1 MPSFLF
7 RLFHLTLA
15 VLLLGVMSSCEEGEL
30 LENQPPETSIFLES
44 IRLDGQDRLSTIVEL
59 FWSGEDVDGFVIG
72 FDLSLDGNNWSRV
85 TQTDSTFRFV
95 IEQGQDTTDISFFI
109 RAVDNL
115 ETVDPT
121 PAFLSVPIKNTPP
134 SVNLDESLNLL
145 GEVLPVFSVRW
156 TVEDLDGFETL
167 DSVFIKLNE
176 APWISISPDINLIT
190 LRAEDPSQAG
200 SQQAVIRTSFE
211 GTAFDKTLPGLLVEG
226 DNLFYVQARDISG
239 SLSQV
244 DTSEVFRVQRKSGN
258 LLVID
263 SHRTN
268 EVDNILFPNIR
279 SAYGAFDYL
288 DVDTQV
294 PTFMEPT
301 FRLVLEEYDQVFW
314 YGDGT
319 ERSEYSERLFLDFA
333 APQIQQ
339 YLNQGGK
346 IWMSSSF
353 PSTYAVSE
361 TANSS
366 LVFGYSPMDT
376 LSTAL
381 GQARILRDISV
392 PASTAAFP
400 TLSTSAIISS
410 ADPFHPKNPADV
422 LYEAEI
428 RPVGG
433 WVGPSAIAAKSVF
446 SNGQTNQIFFSVELH
461 QLSGDSVAFRAL
473 FDQVFQQE
481 FNW

>member
-1 MPSFLF
+1 
-7 RLFHLTLA
+7 
-15 VLLLGVMSSCEEGEL
+15 
-30 LENQPPETSIFLES
+30 
-44 IRLDGQDRLSTIVEL
+44 
-59 FWSGEDVDGFVIG
+59 
-72 FDLSLDGNNWSRV
+72 
-85 TQTDSTFRFV
+85 
-95 IEQGQDTTDISFFI
+95 
-109 RAVDNL
+109 
-115 ETVDPT
+115 
-121 PAFLSVPIKNTPP
+121 
-134 SVNLDESLNLL
+134 
-145 GEVLPVFSVRW
+145 
-156 TVEDLDGFETL
+156 
-167 DSVFIKLNE
+167 
-176 APWISISPDINLIT
+176 
-190 LRAEDPSQAG
+190 
-200 SQQAVIRTSFE
+200 
-211 GTAFDKTLPGLLVEG
+211 
-226 DNLFYVQARDISG
+226 
-239 SLSQV
+239 
-244 DTSEVFRVQRKSGN
+244 
-258 LLVID
+258 
-263 SHRTN
+263 
-268 EVDNILFPNIR
+268 
-279 SAYGAFDYL
+279 
-288 DVDTQV
+288 VDTQV

-301 FRLVLEEYDQVFW
+301 FRLILEEYDQVFW

-361 TANSS
+361 TANNS

-381 GQARILRDISV
+381 GQARILREISI
-392 PASTAAFP
+392 PPSSPAFP

-461 QLSGDSVAFRAL
+461 QLSGDSVAFSAL

>member
-7 RLFHLTLA
+7 RLFPLTLA

-95 IEQGQDTTDISFFI
+95 IEKGQDTTDISFLI

-145 GEVLPVFSVRW
+145 GEVLPVFSIRW

-176 APWISISPDINLIT
+176 APWISITPDINLIT

-200 SQQAVIRTSFE
+200 SQSAVIKTSFE
-211 GTAFDKTLPGLLVEG
+211 GTAFDKTLPGLLVDGE
-226 DNLFYVQARDISG
+226 NQFYVQARDISG
-239 SLSQV
+239 SLSQI
-244 DTSEVFRVQRKSGN
+244 DTSEVFRVQRKDGN
-258 LLVID
+258 LLVVD

-279 SAYGAFDYL
+279 SSYGAFDYL

-301 FRLVLEEYDQVFW
+301 FRLILEEYDQVFW

-333 APQIQQ
+333 APQ
-339 YLNQGGK
+339 
-346 IWMSSSF
+346 
-353 PSTYAVSE
+353 
-361 TANSS
+361 
-366 LVFGYSPMDT
+366 
-376 LSTAL
+376 
-381 GQARILRDISV
+381 
-392 PASTAAFP
+392 
-400 TLSTSAIISS
+400 
-410 ADPFHPKNPADV
+410 
-422 LYEAEI
+422 
-428 RPVGG
+428 
-433 WVGPSAIAAKSVF
+433 
-446 SNGQTNQIFFSVELH
+446 
-461 QLSGDSVAFRAL
+461 
-473 FDQVFQQE
+473 
-481 FNW
+481 